1 MFNAYNSMFCLFYA
15 QELLMEKK
23 RRRRQGEPGIHTAV
37 VLPREM
43 LDQLRESGRERGRG
57 VSEEIRNRLGGS
69 LLDDKL
75 DQTTRLFT
83 GEILELAGWVRRH
96 VGTEWYADVYAHEV
110 FSHAVAARL
119 ARHKP
124 TATSAAAASGTT
136 TPPDDPAVVGRVI
149 ERAYHRD
156 REEKK
161 AEEAVITRQR
171 MEKNK

>member
-1 MFNAYNSMFCLFYA
+1 MFYLFYA

-69 LLDDKL
+69 LLDDTL

-83 GEILELAGWVRRH
+83 GEILELAREVRRDC
-96 VGTEWYADVYAHEV
+96 GAEWHADVNAHEV
-110 FSHAVAARL
+110 FSGAVADQL
-119 ARHKP
+119 ASHKP

-136 TPPDDPAVVGRVI
+136 TPPDDPAVVGRAI
-149 ERAYHRD
+149 ARAYRRD
-156 REEKK
+156 REEM
-161 AEEAVITRQR
+161 EAIITRQR
-171 MEKNK
+171 MEKSK